1 MNNLGKTIFN
11 KKKKLPL
18 KAILLIDNA
27 PSHPSEDELKTED
40 GCIFAMFMPPNV
52 TPLIQPMDQNA
63 IRITKLYYRNSLL
76 ALVAAKG
83 GALLESMKQT
93 SLKEAITILESAWR
107 RVDAN
112 VLSKCWNNV
121 LNMVLNRDDPEDD
134 IPLSVLR
141 NNLTINLVD
150 LEETATN
157 LLSTLLP
164 EVCVLKNV
172 H

>member
-1 MNNLGKTIFN
+1 
-11 KKKKLPL
+11 
-18 KAILLIDNA
+18 
-27 PSHPSEDELKTED
+27 
-40 GCIFAMFMPPNV
+40 MFMPPNV
-52 TPLIQPMDQNA
+52 TPLIQPMDQNV
-63 IRITKLYYRNSLL
+63 SLL